1 MQQEQ
6 WHIRVF
12 IEDELVVI
20 TAYGKDPRCPASVRA
35 TAQGVRARSLL
46 AEIRLEMLYKDID
59 MTWSLHSE
67 DDMYGWHAAVGRAVA
82 RRSGEGWVID
92 HDLP

>member
-6 WHIRVF
+6 WHIQVCF
-12 IEDELVVI
+12 ENDAVVI
-20 TAYGKDPRCPASVRA
+20 TASGSDPRCPASVRA
-35 TAQGVRARSLL
+35 TARGPRARSLL
-46 AEIRLEMLYKDID
+46 NEIRLEMLYREID

-82 RRSGEGWVID
+82 RRTEEDWVID